1 MDELTLHFK
10 GHVLGGSPNGQAEV
24 RPALTGL
31 TFIHT
36 ATQKD
41 AKRLLTTDFNADP
54 NVCPRQTESTDLF
67 IASEAEECH
76 ICWRLSNCLVT

>member
-10 GHVLGGSPNGQAEV
+10 GQVMGGTTSNGQPEV
-24 RPALTGL
+24 KPVSGL

-36 ATQKD
+36 ATLKD

-54 NVCPRQTESTDLF
+54 NVPYP
-67 IASEAEECH
+67 
-76 ICWRLSNCLVT
+76 SNP

>member
-1 MDELTLHFK
+1 MGGK
-10 GHVLGGSPNGQAEV
+10 GEGQESQ
-24 RPALTGL
+24 PGLNGL

-54 NVCPRQTESTDLF
+54 NVCLPR
-67 IASEAEECH
+67 
-76 ICWRLSNCLVT
+76 RN

>member
-10 GHVLGGSPNGQAEV
+10 GQVMGGKASNGQPEV
-24 RPALTGL
+24 KPVSGL

-36 ATQKD
+36 PTLKD

-54 NVCPRQTESTDLF
+54 NVRYSSNPEITDMRQ
-67 IASEAEECH
+67 
-76 ICWRLSNCLVT
+76 